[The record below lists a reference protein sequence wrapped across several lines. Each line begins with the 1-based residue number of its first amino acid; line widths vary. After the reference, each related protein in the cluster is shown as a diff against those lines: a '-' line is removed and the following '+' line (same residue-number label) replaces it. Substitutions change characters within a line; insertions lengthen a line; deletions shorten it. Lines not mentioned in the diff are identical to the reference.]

1 MKGKFL
7 VVLMSLVL
15 LLCFTF
21 SCQKGEEVAA
31 EPSVMPLTDEDVAT
45 LRVYE
50 DWIQAMKSGDWDT
63 AASFYTTDTV
73 VMPPN
78 MPLIEGREAVKT
90 FLESFPTIKEISF
103 TPLEIDGYGD
113 IAYIRGTYT
122 MMIQPEGAPEPIHDT
137 GKYIEI
143 KRKQE
148 DGSWLLA
155 IDIFN
160 SDMPLPS
167 PPEEE

>member
-1 MKGKFL
+1 MKKLTLILPL
-7 VVLMSLVL
+7 VF

-21 SCQKGEEVAA
+21 SCQQAEQVAEE
-31 EPSVMPLTDEDVAT
+31 PGVMPLTEEDVAT
-45 LRVYE
+45 LKVYD

-63 AASFYTTDTV
+63 AANLYTTDTV

-78 MPLIEGREAVKT
+78 MPLIEGREAIKT
-90 FLESFPTIKEISF
+90 FLENFPPIKEISF

-148 DGSWLLA
+148 DGSWLTA

-160 SDMPLPS
+160 SDMPLPA
-167 PPEEE
+167 PPEKE